1 MARIT
6 VIGGT
11 GYAGS
16 AVVREAASRGHDVVS
31 YSRTAPQVGVEGV
44 TYETASMLDPEVR
57 RRAVAAT
64 DVVVSALS
72 PRGELDGQLIEVDRA
87 LAGLAGESGIRIVV
101 VGGFSSLR
109 STAGGPRFADGDDL
123 PPEFASEARQMNT
136 ILGELLQTPDTVDWT
151 FVSPALEFGAHVPGE
166 ALGRYRIGGD
176 VALFDD
182 AGVSAVSGADFALA
196 IVDEIEQPAH
206 RREHIGV
213 AY

>member
-11 GYAGS
+11 GYVGS

-31 YSRTAPQVGVEGV
+31 YSRTAPQEGISGV
-44 TYETASMLDPEVR
+44 TYATDSMLDPEVR

-72 PRGELDGQLIEVDRA
+72 PRGELDGQLVEVDRA
-87 LAGLAGESGIRIVV
+87 LVALAGENGTRIVV

-109 STAGGPRFADGDDL
+109 SEAGGPRFADGDDL
-123 PPEFASEARQMNT
+123 PPQFASEAKQMNT

-151 FVSPALEFGAHVPGE
+151 FVSPAMEFGAHVPGE
-166 ALGRYRIGGD
+166 ALGHYRIGGD
-176 VALFDD
+176 VALVDD

-196 IVDEIEQPAH
+196 IVDEIERPAH
-206 RREHIGV
+206 RREHISV